1 MSENDS
7 QKEENQAGNQKFLIG
22 LARAFGGA
30 ILFSFSILMTME
42 MWRLGFYIDRFRL
55 ALFIIAFMPML
66 FGLAYFDG
74 FEDTNS
80 LTEDAVDAFVAY
92 AVGFIASALILFA
105 FNIINFQMPF
115 DEILGKI
122 SIQAITAAVGALVA
136 QSQLGGK
143 NGDSDESK
151 DNGDSTS
158 QDNNKKSP
166 RSYFGEILLMIIG
179 VIFLT
184 MSIAPTE
191 EMILIA
197 FRMTYWH
204 SFALA
209 IGTLLMM
216 HTVVYVVKFRGQEKS
231 PKGVSF
237 LSIFARYTIVGYAV
251 VLLVCLYLL
260 WTFGRTSGMSAEE
273 ITKVTIVLGFPGA
286 LGAAGSRLIL

>member
-1 MSENDS
+1 MAESDS
-7 QKEENQAGNQKFLIG
+7 QKKDNQKSNQKFLIG

-42 MWRLGFYIDRFRL
+42 MWRLGFYIDRVRL
-55 ALFIIAFMPML
+55 ALFMILFMPML

-80 LTEDAVDAFVAY
+80 LTEDAADTFVAY
-92 AVGFIASALILFA
+92 AVGFVASALVLFA

-143 NGDSDESK
+143 SGDSESEDE
-151 DNGDSTS
+151 D
-158 QDNNKKSP
+158 KKSP
-166 RSYFGEILLMIIG
+166 RSYFGEILLMVIG

-204 SFALA
+204 AFALA
-209 IGTLLMM
+209 IETLIMM
-216 HTVVYVVKFRGQEKS
+216 HAVVYVVKFRGQEKT
-231 PKGVSF
+231 PEGVSF
-237 LSIFARYTIVGYAV
+237 ISIFVRYTIVGYAV
-251 VLLVCLYLL
+251 VLPVCLCLL
-260 WTFGRTSGMSAEE
+260 WTFGRTDGMSADE
-273 ITKVTIVLGFPGA
+273 IAKVVIVLGFPGA
-286 LGAAGSRLIL
+286 LGASGSRLIL

>member
-1 MSENDS
+1 MPENS
-7 QKEENQAGNQKFLIG
+7 HQKEISKKFLIG

-42 MWRLGFYIDRFRL
+42 MWRLGFYIDKFRL
-55 ALFIIAFMPML
+55 ALFIFIFMPML
-66 FGLAYFDG
+66 FGLSYFDG

-80 LTEDAVDAFVAY
+80 LTEDAVDTFVAY
-92 AVGFIASALILFA
+92 TVGFVASALVLFA

-143 NGDSDESK
+143 SDDSESK
-151 DNGDSTS
+151 NEGEDGD
-158 QDNNKKSP
+158 KKSP
-166 RSYFGEILLMIIG
+166 RGYFGEILLMIIG

-204 SFALA
+204 ALA
-209 IGTLLMM
+209 LAVGTLIMM
-216 HTVVYVVKFRGQEKS
+216 HAIVYVVKFRGQEKPS
-231 PKGVSF
+231 DNSSFIGVF
-237 LSIFARYTIVGYAV
+237 LRYTVVGYAV

-260 WTFGRTSGMSAEE
+260 WTFGRLNGMSAEE
-273 ITKVTIVLGFPGA
+273 IAKVSIVLGFPGA